1 MEGIDMPEN
10 SQINTRGQTI
20 QLKTHF
26 RWVIMGIIFVTYAIN
41 YMDRTNIGV
50 VLPFISQEFGLSNFE
65 AGALASTFFLGYAAS
80 QIPAGFFF
88 SKFGT
93 RGLVSLS
100 ILGFSLFTYLIGTAS
115 SPFMIKLYRFLLGV
129 SEGPTPV
136 GCVSTI
142 NNWFP
147 AKEKGTATGLYIAS
161 TMFAP
166 ILVPPLVVWIALEHG
181 WRSVFFWFAI
191 PGLIMAI
198 VWYLFVKSSPEKSEH
213 VSPSELA
220 YIQGADLTTAEK
232 VQTTVKK
239 SLGWIDSFIRAKKVA
254 ILDSNAQVFR
264 SRNIWGICIAYFLM
278 VSVLYGLLTW
288 IPSYLVK
295 EKGFSFMKMGLV
307 AAAPWIGGFVG
318 SITGG
323 WLSDNVFLKRRK
335 PTMII
340 TTLSTAIMMVVLI
353 NIPNDANLVALAL
366 FMTGFLINVGW
377 PAFTAY
383 PMGLASN
390 STYPVA
396 ISLVNT
402 GGNLGGFFSPMIAG
416 LLLDKFTSFTNV
428 FVYFGV
434 AAALAF
440 VILLTI
446 DEPVNEA

>member
-1 MEGIDMPEN
+1 MSEN
-10 SQINTRGQTI
+10 LKLNTAGQPI
-20 QLKTHF
+20 HLKTHF

-50 VLPFISQEFGLSNFE
+50 VLPFISKEFSLSNFE
-65 AGALASTFFLGYAAS
+65 AGALASTFFLGYAIS
-80 QIPAGFFF
+80 QIPAGFLFG
-88 SKFGT
+88 KFGT

-100 ILGFSLFTYLIGTAS
+100 ILGFSLCTYLIGTAS
-115 SPFMIKLYRFLLGV
+115 SPFMIKVYRFLLGV
-129 SEGPTPV
+129 TEGPTPV

-166 ILVPPLVVWIALEHG
+166 IIVPPLVVWIALEYG
-181 WRSVFFWFAI
+181 WRSVFFWFAV

-198 VWYLFVKSSPEKSEH
+198 VWYLFVKSSPEKSPH

-220 YIQGADLTTAEK
+220 YIKESDLTAAEK
-232 VQTTVKK
+232 VQVTVKK
-239 SLGWIDSFIRAKKVA
+239 SLGWIDSFIRAKRVA
-254 ILDSNAQVFR
+254 ILDTNAEVFK
-264 SRNIWGICIAYFLM
+264 SRNIWGVCIAYFLM

-295 EKGFSFMKMGLV
+295 EKGFSFMKMGIV
-307 AAAPWIGGFVG
+307 AAAPWIGGFIGAIV
-318 SITGG
+318 GG
-323 WLSDNVFLKRRK
+323 WLSDKIFLKRRK
-335 PTMII
+335 PTMMI
-340 TTLSTAIMMVVLI
+340 TTLSTAIMMAVLI
-353 NIPNDANLVALAL
+353 NIPNNANLVALAL

-383 PMGLASN
+383 PMGLASGR
-390 STYPVA
+390 TYPVA

-416 LLLDKFTSFTNV
+416 ALLDQFSSFTHV
-428 FVYFGV
+428 FIYFGI

-440 VILLTI
+440 AILLTL
-446 DEPVNEA
+446 DEPVNEV